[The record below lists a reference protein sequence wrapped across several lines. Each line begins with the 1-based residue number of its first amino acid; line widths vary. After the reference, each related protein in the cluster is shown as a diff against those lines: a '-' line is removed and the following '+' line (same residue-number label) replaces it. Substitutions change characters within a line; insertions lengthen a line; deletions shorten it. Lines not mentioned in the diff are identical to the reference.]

1 MPAFN
6 ERSIRFMTKLLARSG
21 LGDETCLPPA
31 HHYIPTHKYCT
42 LDAARDEVDL
52 VVFSALDDLF
62 AKTGIRPD
70 AIDIVVVNCSLFCP
84 TPSFV
89 DI

>member
-42 LDAARDEVDL
+42 LDATRNEVDL
-52 VVFSALDDLF
+52 VVFSTLDDQF
-62 AKTGIRPD
+62 AKMGIRPD
-70 AIDIVVVNCSLFCP
+70 TIDIVVVNYNLFYP
-84 TPSFV
+84 TPSF
-89 DI
+89 IYI